1 MNVCV
6 CVCVCVCVWCVCGVC
21 VCVWCVCGVCV
32 CVWCV
37 CVCTFVCMMLQ
48 MCLYNLLC
56 FRLSYSMQLSEHRI
70 FTAIDF
76 HHLSV
81 QQHTGRT
88 TREVPQNCS

>member
-6 CVCVCVCVWCVCGVC
+6 CVCVCVCVVC
-21 VCVWCVCGVCV
+21 VR
-32 CVWCV
+32 
-37 CVCTFVCMMLQ
+37 VCTFVCMMLQ

-70 FTAIDF
+70 FNAFDF

-81 QQHTGRT
+81 QQHKSYLSDAFT
-88 TREVPQNCS
+88 TDSR

>member
-1 MNVCV
+1 MYMYIFSCRNVLAALLYLRL
-6 CVCVCVCVWCVCGVC
+6 GR
-21 VCVWCVCGVCV
+21 GSHE
-32 CVWCV
+32 CV

-81 QQHTGRT
+81 QQHKSYLSDAFT
-88 TREVPQNCS
+88 TDSR